1 MFGGFE
7 PPQLSEEQLRMA
19 EEEAT
24 FAVKHFVAASVIL
37 YFSPFAIDVVSK
49 LF

>member
-1 MFGGFE
+1 
-7 PPQLSEEQLRMA
+7 MA

-37 YFSPFAIDVVSK
+37 YFCETVTVSLPPGDLK
-49 LF
+49 

>member
-1 MFGGFE
+1 
-7 PPQLSEEQLRMA
+7 MA

-37 YFSPFAIDVVSK
+37 YFCEQPPSPFLAPPKGPKESSAS
-49 LF
+49 